1 MEFRS
6 TSHCESCS
14 YVQKLSAVIII
25 TGSYSQVV
33 KEEYGNSKALL
44 GLRQIIEFESDAVTL
59 DIPMEGVASK
69 GWSITP
75 LVRPVVS
82 LM

>member
-1 MEFRS
+1 MCKTKCF
-6 TSHCESCS
+6 
-14 YVQKLSAVIII
+14 III
-25 TGSYSQVV
+25 TGSYSQIV
-33 KEEYGNSKALL
+33 KKEYGNSKALL
-44 GLRQIIEFESDAVTL
+44 GLHQIIEFESDAVTL

>member
-1 MEFRS
+1 
-6 TSHCESCS
+6 
-14 YVQKLSAVIII
+14 
-25 TGSYSQVV
+25 V

-44 GLRQIIEFESDAVTL
+44 GLHQVVEFESDAVTL
-59 DIPMEGVASK
+59 DIPMEGITAK

-75 LVRPVVS
+75 LIRPVVS